1 MVNRWGACLLA
12 SRSSV
17 GSLWFEVTFLGS
29 LLVRL
34 ARVSSICL
42 SDWVSLWGE
51 LVGSFPVIMFSRS
64 GTSSMMRG
72 SAIEWVFVSI
82 NIFQAVTLAS
92 DILLRRRVLSDV
104 SVSIGWEAGCGVP
117 LW

>member
-1 MVNRWGACLLA
+1 
-12 SRSSV
+12 
-17 GSLWFEVTFLGS
+17 
-29 LLVRL
+29 
-34 ARVSSICL
+34 
-42 SDWVSLWGE
+42 
-51 LVGSFPVIMFSRS
+51 
-64 GTSSMMRG
+64 MMRG